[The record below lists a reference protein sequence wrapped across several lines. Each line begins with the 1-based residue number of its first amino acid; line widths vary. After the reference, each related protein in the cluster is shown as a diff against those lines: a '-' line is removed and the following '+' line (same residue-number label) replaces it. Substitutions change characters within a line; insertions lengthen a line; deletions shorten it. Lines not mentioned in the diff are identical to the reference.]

1 MNKKLLL
8 VFVCFLFLSGCN
20 TMPIINLANETKC
33 VTQIA
38 TKESKVT
45 CEIEGK
51 KVFAKK

>member
-1 MNKKLLL
+1 MVNRFSFLII
-8 VFVCFLFLSGCN
+8 FCFISGCN
-20 TMPIINLANETKC
+20 TIPVINLANETKC

-38 TKESKVT
+38 TKDSKVT

>member
-1 MNKKLLL
+1 MNLKMCFSL
-8 VFVCFLFLSGCN
+8 VCIFLSGCN

-38 TKESKVT
+38 TKDSKVT